1 MFEPNSIR
9 SLLSRKQSAR
19 LSKPNGEE
27 EKVTR
32 VYDPEYEVLI
42 ENKLLLKG
50 KFSIMKISIIK

>member
-32 VYDPEYEVLI
+32 VYDPEYEVLV